1 MDPSPPRSPVPHPR
15 PEWEFRETVLLRKS
29 PLTSSL
35 LIWTTVSAT
44 ALVGIWAV
52 AAPLSQSVAVSGKL
66 EPGGSVREVDAPLGG
81 LVESVLVKEGQQVRA
96 GQPLVRFDLRAP
108 RSALASAQAVRQRL
122 LNENQVLRASLG
134 EVSAAG
140 LSPNQRRQL
149 GSQRLDLSS
158 KRQAAEE
165 DLNKASERA
174 RGLDASLAIARD
186 IARRYG
192 ELARSGAVSEV
203 QVLDARNRSQQ
214 LQADLNAERR
224 EIARLEAVRRST
236 RTTPEVDLRSRI
248 ETNLRQISEL
258 ERDIAQAQ
266 LQIQYGRLTA
276 PAAGSVFDITI
287 GPGSVVPPT
296 RQGDQKPVLRL
307 VPTDNLQAKVYLPN
321 NVIGFVRLGQRAD
334 ISLDTFDAA
343 DYGRLRARVKRIG
356 SDALNPEELSRALGA
371 EAKGLFYPA
380 VLELDRQSLRVGAR
394 AIPLQS
400 GMTLTADI
408 RLRERRYI
416 NILTSFFED
425 KARQLERL
433 R

>member
-1 MDPSPPRSPVPHPR
+1 
-15 PEWEFRETVLLRKS
+15 VLLRKS

-35 LIWTTVSAT
+35 LIWTAVSAT

-52 AAPLSQSVAVSGKL
+52 LAPLSQSVAVAGKL
-66 EPGGSVREVDAPLGG
+66 EPGGSVRQVDAPLGG
-81 LVESVLVKEGQQVRA
+81 LVETVLVKEGERVRM
-96 GQPLVRFDLRAP
+96 GQPLIRFDLRAP

-134 EVSAAG
+134 EISAAG
-140 LSPNQRRQL
+140 LSLNQRRQL

-158 KRQAAEE
+158 KRRAAEE
-165 DLNKASERA
+165 DLHKAQERA
-174 RGLDASLAIARD
+174 RGLEASLAIARD

-192 ELARSGAVSEV
+192 DLARSGAVSEV

-214 LQADLNAERR
+214 LQADLNAESR
-224 EIARLEAVRRST
+224 EIARLEAVRGST
-236 RTTPEVDLRSRI
+236 RTTPEVDLRTRI
-248 ETNLRQISEL
+248 EANLRQISEL

-266 LQIQYGRLTA
+266 LQMQYGRLTA
-276 PAAGSVFDITI
+276 PAAGTVFDINV
-287 GPGSVVPPT
+287 GPGSVVPPN

-307 VPTDNLQAKVYLPN
+307 VPSDNLQAKVYVPN
-321 NVIGFVRLGQRAD
+321 NVIGFVRIGQRAD
-334 ISLDTFDAA
+334 LSLDTFEAA

-356 SDALNPEELSRALGA
+356 TDALNPEELTRALGA

-380 VLELDRQSLRVGAR
+380 VLELQRQSLPVGAQ

-408 RLRERRYI
+408 KLRERRYI
-416 NILTSFFED
+416 HILTSFFED
-425 KARQLERL
+425 KVRNLERL